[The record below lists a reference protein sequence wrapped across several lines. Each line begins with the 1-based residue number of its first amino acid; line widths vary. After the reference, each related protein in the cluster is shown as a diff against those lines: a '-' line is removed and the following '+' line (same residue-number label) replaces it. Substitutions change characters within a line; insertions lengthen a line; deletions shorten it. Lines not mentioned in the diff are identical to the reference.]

1 MTLIKELITIPE
13 QVHQGDFV
21 LKLADGVAHAEATL
35 RDYVV
40 TQQLNACFNDAL
52 TFIKQAV
59 QGGGSKAAYLHGSF
73 GAGKSHFMAVLNL
86 LLDNNV
92 SARSI
97 PELANVVA
105 QHNGWTQGRK
115 FLLVPYHMIGA
126 RSMESAILG
135 GYAEFVR
142 ARHPDAPVPGFYL
155 SERLFED
162 AVRMRKRIGDEAF
175 FRDLNAGS
183 GIGTS
188 DSGWGELSGG
198 WDAASFEAAML
209 EPPSGDDRVRLV
221 GDLISCYFTS
231 VADMAESRG
240 EAFVPLDDGLSIMS
254 RHAKELGYDAV
265 ILFLD
270 ELILWL
276 ASRAADVSFVSS
288 EGTKLVKL
296 VEAGNADRPIPL
308 VSFVARQRDLR
319 ELVGENL
326 AGSLQLQ
333 FSDVLRHWEARFH
346 RITLEDRNLPAIA
359 EKRVLRPVSEAAR
372 QTLSN
377 AFDEFQKVRPE
388 VWNTLLT
395 ETADKEMFRKVYPF
409 SPALVQTL
417 IAVSAALQRE
427 RTALKL
433 MLQLLVDRRDDLELG
448 QIIPVGDLFDVIA
461 DGDEPFSEAMRIHF
475 DNAKRLYKQKLLPHL
490 ERQHGVT
497 WENIRIGD
505 ADPAKGRLLRNDA
518 RLIKTL
524 LLSALVPEVDSLK
537 ALTAQRL
544 AALNHGTIRS
554 PIPGRETQDVL
565 RKCKEWAADI
575 GEIKVTDDTNSL
587 ISIQVTGVD
596 IEPIVRGPA
605 ASSDNPGN
613 RRRRIREMLFEQLG
627 VTDTNDL
634 FATYPVQWRGTRR
647 EVEVLYENVREMSD
661 EKLRGRPGSWTV
673 VIDFPFDDQKFTP
686 ADDLARLAAYQGD
699 DTQTLVW
706 MPSFFSAKA
715 QHDLGRLVVLDYIL
729 TGERFNEL
737 ASHLALVDRGPAQ
750 ALLKNQRDQLQQRVR
765 QYLEVAYGIAGDS
778 RDAVVNPLA
787 PEDQFRSLDRTL
799 TPQPPVGANLKSA
812 FEALLDQLFRHQFP
826 AHPVFDVEVKS
837 AAVKKVWPELERAIG
852 TSDGRALVGDRA
864 VRQLIRSIADP
875 VQLGKTGETHFVL
888 DDYWRS
894 HFLRSQAKDGAAFTV
909 GNLRKWMDEPLAMG
923 LPAEVQNLI
932 ILTFAGQTNRSFVRG
947 NVPYTPSID
956 QLPDDLELREQTL
969 PELGDWET
977 ACKRAATLFGLTI
990 PTSRNAGNVAKLV
1003 EEVLSKAREV
1013 REPVSSLVKTLN
1025 EKSALFSTSTSGGNQ
1040 RLQTAR
1046 SALALVAGLISANG
1060 AAVIV
1065 TLAQSTIETSE
1076 VAMRQTLAKA
1086 RELDETARTAAWEIF
1101 DAMKALA
1108 DERKSAAQAIV
1119 AKVSEVLAADEHV
1132 MGLKGTLDDQ
1142 RSRAVRLLTA
1152 APPPAPTPLSP
1163 ISPTAPTGQATP
1175 PLPPTGTAPV
1185 PQGDVAPIPSVVVQ
1199 ESAAADLESAQALEL
1214 LDDLH
1219 AKLDSDTDLRLSISW
1234 RLEKRRSSK

>member
-1 MTLIKELITIPE
+1 MTLIRELIAIPE

-40 TQQLNACFNDAL
+40 TPQLNACFNDAL
-52 TFIKQAV
+52 NFIKQSV
-59 QGGGSKAAYLHGSF
+59 QGGSSKAAYLHGSF
-73 GAGKSHFMAVLNL
+73 GSGKSHFMAVLNL

-92 SARSI
+92 SARSL

-105 QHNGWTQGRK
+105 QHNSWTQNRK

-142 ARHPDAPVPGFYL
+142 QRHPDAPIPGFYL

-162 AVRMRKRIGDEAF
+162 ALRMRERLGDEAF

-183 GIGTS
+183 DDGNGD

-198 WDAASFEAAML
+198 WDATSFEAAML

-221 GDLISCYFTS
+221 GDLISCYFTAI
-231 VADMAESRG
+231 ADVAESRG

-254 RHAKELGYDAV
+254 RHARALGYDAV

-359 EKRVLRPVSEAAR
+359 EKRLLKPLSEAAR
-372 QTLSN
+372 QTLGN

-417 IAVSAALQRE
+417 IAVSEALQRE

-505 ADPAKGRLLRNDA
+505 ADPARARVLRNDA

-613 RRRRIREMLFEQLG
+613 RRRRVREMLFEQLG
-627 VTDTNDL
+627 VTDSNDL
-634 FATYPVQWRGTRR
+634 FATYTVLWRGTRR
-647 EVEVLYENVREMSD
+647 EVEVLFENVRELSD
-661 EKLRGRPGSWTV
+661 DKLRGRPGSWTV
-673 VIDFPFDDQKFTP
+673 VIDFPFDDSTFTP
-686 ADDLARLAAYQGD
+686 ADDLARLGKYRGD

-706 MPSFFSAKA
+706 LPSFFSGKA

-737 ASHLALVDRGPAQ
+737 AAHLALVDRAPAQ
-750 ALLKNQRDQLQQRVR
+750 ALLRNQRDQLQQRVR

-778 RDAVVNPLA
+778 RDAVVNPMA
-787 PEDQFRSLDRTL
+787 PEDQFRSLDQTL
-799 TPQPPVGANLKSA
+799 APLPPVGANLKSA
-812 FEALLDQLFRHQFP
+812 FEALLDQLFRHQYP
-826 AHPVFDVEVKS
+826 AHPVFDAEVKP
-837 AAVKKVWPELERAIG
+837 AAVKKVWPELERAIA
-852 TSDGRALVGDRA
+852 TADGRAPVGDR
-864 VRQLIRSIADP
+864 VLRQLIRSIADP

-888 DDYWRS
+888 GNHWRS
-894 HFLRSQAKDGAAFTV
+894 HFLREQAKESAAITV
-909 GNLRKWMDEPLAMG
+909 GNLRRWLDQPLAMG
-923 LPAEVQNLI
+923 LPSEAQNLI
-932 ILTFAGQTNRSFVRG
+932 ILSFAGQTNRSFVRG
-947 NVPYTPSID
+947 KVPYTPSID
-956 QLPDDLELREQTL
+956 QMPDDLELREQTL
-969 PELGDWET
+969 PDPGDWET
-977 ACKRAATLFGLTI
+977 ACKRAAALFGLTI
-990 PTSRNAGNVAKLV
+990 PTSRNAGNVARLA
-1003 EEVLSKAREV
+1003 EEMQARARET
-1013 REPVSSLVKTLN
+1013 RESIGSLVKTLT
-1025 EKSALFSTSTSGGNQ
+1025 EKSVLFPAAGDNH

-1046 SALALVAGLISANG
+1046 SALALLAGLLNAESAAVVTTVAGA
-1060 AAVIV
+1060 
-1065 TLAQSTIETSE
+1065 TIETSE
-1076 VAMRQTLAKA
+1076 VAMCRTLARA
-1086 RELDETARTAAWEIF
+1086 RELDEAVRTGAWDIFEAMKTLSDERQTAA
-1101 DAMKALA
+1101 
-1108 DERKSAAQAIV
+1108 RAIV
-1119 AKVSEVLAADEHV
+1119 AKVCETLAADEHAI
-1132 MGLKGTLDDQ
+1132 GLKAALDEQ
-1142 RSRAVRLLTA
+1142 RGKAVRLLTVTPQPPQPPQ
-1152 APPPAPTPLSP
+1152 PPPPPP
-1163 ISPTAPTGQATP
+1163 PPPP
-1175 PLPPTGTAPV
+1175 PLV
-1185 PQGDVAPIPSVVVQ
+1185 PAVIVQ
-1199 ESAAADLESAQALEL
+1199 ESAAADLESTQALAL

-1219 AKLDSDTDLRLSISW
+1219 AKLDKDADLRLSISW
-1234 RLEKRRSSK
+1234 RLEKPGSSE

>member
-1 MTLIKELITIPE
+1 MTLIKDLISIPE
-13 QVHQGDFV
+13 QVFQGDFV
-21 LKLADGVAHAEATL
+21 LKLADGVSNAEATL
-35 RDYVV
+35 HDYVV
-40 TQQLNACFNDAL
+40 TPQLNTCFNDAL

-59 QGGGSKAAYLHGSF
+59 QSGTSKAAYLHGSF
-73 GAGKSHFMAVLNL
+73 GSGKSHFMAVLNL

-105 QHNGWTQGRK
+105 QHNTWTQERK

-142 ARHPDAPVPGFYL
+142 KRHPDAPVPGFYL

-175 FRDLNAGS
+175 FRDLNS
-183 GIGTS
+183 GTGT
-188 DSGWGELSGG
+188 GEGGNGEWGDLGGG
-198 WDAASFEAAML
+198 WDASSFEAAML
-209 EPPSGDDRVRLV
+209 EPPAGDDRVRLV
-221 GDLISCYFTS
+221 GDLISCYFTAI
-231 VADMAESRG
+231 ADVAESRG

-254 RHAKELGYDAV
+254 RHAKALGYDAV

-276 ASRAADVSFVSS
+276 ASRAADASFVSS

-333 FSDVLRHWEARFH
+333 FSDSLRHWEARFH
-346 RITLEDRNLPAIA
+346 TIKLDDRNLPAII
-359 EKRVLRPVSEAAR
+359 EKRVLKPVSEAAR
-372 QTLSN
+372 QILSN
-377 AFDEFQKVRPE
+377 AFDDFQRVRPE

-433 MLQLLVDRRDDLELG
+433 MLQLLVDRRDELELE

-475 DNAKRLYKQKLLPHL
+475 DNAKRLYKEKLLPYL

-497 WENIRIGD
+497 WENIRIGN
-505 ADPAKGRLLRNDA
+505 ADPAKAKALRNDA

-524 LLSALVPEVDSLK
+524 LLSALVPQVESLK

-575 GEIKVTDDTNSL
+575 GEIKVTDDANSL

-596 IEPIVRGPA
+596 IEPIVKGPA

-613 RRRRIREMLFEQLG
+613 RRRRVREMLFNELG
-627 VTDTNDL
+627 VTDANDM
-634 FATYPVQWRGTRR
+634 FATYPVLWRGTRR
-647 EVEVLYENVREMSD
+647 EVEVLYENVRELSD
-661 EKLRGRPGSWTV
+661 EKLRGRAGTWTV

-686 ADDLARLAAYQGD
+686 ADDLARLADYKGG

-706 MPSFFSAKA
+706 MPSFFSDKA

-729 TGERFNEL
+729 TGERFNDL
-737 ASHLALVDRGPAQ
+737 AAHLSLVDRGPAQ
-750 ALLKNQRDQLQQRVR
+750 ALLRNQRDQLQQRVR

-778 RDAVVNPLA
+778 REAVVNPLP
-787 PEDQFRSLDRTL
+787 PEDQFRSMDKTL
-799 TPQPPVGANLKSA
+799 TPLPPVGANLKSA
-812 FEALLDQLFRHQFP
+812 FEALLDQLFRHQYP
-826 AHPVFDVEVKS
+826 AHPTFDAEVKP
-837 AAVKKVWPELERAIG
+837 AAVKKVWPELERAVG
-852 TSDGRALVGDRA
+852 ATDGRAVIGDRV

-875 VQLGKTGETHFVL
+875 VQLGMTGETHFVL
-888 DDYWRS
+888 GDHWRS
-894 HFLRSQAKDGAAFTV
+894 HFLREKAKKDEPFTV
-909 GNLRKWMDEPLAMG
+909 GNLRKWMNEPLAMG
-923 LPAEVQNLI
+923 LPVEVQNLI

-947 NVPYTPSID
+947 NVPCATSID
-956 QLPDDLELREQTL
+956 QIPDDLELREQTL
-969 PELGDWET
+969 PEQTDWDT
-977 ACKRAATLFGLTI
+977 ACARVASLFGLII
-990 PTSRNAGNVAKLV
+990 PNSRNAGNVAKLI
-1003 EEVLSKAREV
+1003 EEVLVKARAA
-1013 REPVSSLVKTLN
+1013 RDPITSLVTTLA
-1025 EKSALFSTSTSGGNQ
+1025 EKSALFAASGDNH

-1046 SALALVAGLISANG
+1046 SSLALLASLLSAEG
-1060 AAVIV
+1060 AAVV
-1065 TLAQSTIETSE
+1065 ATLAQSTLETSE

-1086 RELDETARTAAWEIF
+1086 QELDEAVRTGGWEIF
-1101 DAMKALA
+1101 EAMNALTDA
-1108 DERKSAAQAIV
+1108 RQTAAQAIV
-1119 AKVSEVLAADEHV
+1119 TRVGEILAADEHAI
-1132 MGLKGTLDDQ
+1132 GLKAALEEQ
-1142 RSRAVRLLTA
+1142 RSKAVRLLTA
-1152 APPPAPTPLSP
+1152 TPPPPPPPPPVGPTGGPSTPPPNPPEPPPAP
-1163 ISPTAPTGQATP
+1163 
-1175 PLPPTGTAPV
+1175 
-1185 PQGDVAPIPSVVVQ
+1185 PQGPGVKPVVV
-1199 ESAAADLESAQALEL
+1199 EASEASNLESTKALAL
-1214 LDDLH
+1214 LDGLH
-1219 AKLDSDTDLRLSISW
+1219 AKLDGDTDLRLSISW
-1234 RLEKRRSSK
+1234 RLEKPGASK

>member
-1 MTLIKELITIPE
+1 MTLIRELISIPE

-21 LKLADGVAHAEATL
+21 LKLADGVTHAEATL

-40 TQQLNACFNDAL
+40 TPQLNACFNDAL

-59 QGGGSKAAYLHGSF
+59 QSGTSKAAYLHGSF
-73 GAGKSHFMAVLNL
+73 GAGKSHFMAVLDL

-92 SARSI
+92 AARSM

-105 QHNGWTQGRK
+105 NHNGWTQNCK

-135 GYAEFVR
+135 GYADFVR
-142 ARHPDAPVPGFYL
+142 ERHPDAPIPGFYL
-155 SERLFED
+155 SERMFQD
-162 AVRMRKRIGDEAF
+162 AMRMRERLGDEAF
-175 FRDLNAGS
+175 FRDLNS
-183 GIGTS
+183 GVDASGG
-188 DSGWGELSGG
+188 DSGWGDLSGG
-198 WDAASFEAAML
+198 WDSASFEAAML

-221 GDLISCYFTS
+221 GDLISRYFTAI
-231 VADMAESRG
+231 ADVAESRG

-254 RHAKELGYDAV
+254 RHAKALGYDAV

-346 RITLEDRNLPAIA
+346 RITLEDRNLPAVA

-372 QTLSN
+372 QTLGN

-448 QIIPVGDLFDVIA
+448 QIIPVGDLFDAISE
-461 DGDEPFSEAMRIHF
+461 GDEPFSAEMRMHF

-490 ERQHGVT
+490 ERQHGIT

-505 ADPAKGRLLRNDA
+505 AEPVKARTLRNDA

-554 PIPGRETQDVL
+554 PIPGRETQNVL
-565 RKCKEWAADI
+565 SKCREWAADI
-575 GEIKVTDDTNSL
+575 GEIKVTDDINPL

-596 IEPIVRGPA
+596 IEPIVRGA
-605 ASSDNPGN
+605 ASNDNPGN
-613 RRRRIREMLFEQLG
+613 RRRRVREMLFDQLG
-627 VTDTNDL
+627 VTDTNDM
-634 FATYPVQWRGTRR
+634 FATYPVVWRNTRR

-661 EKLRGRPGSWTV
+661 EKLRGRAGTWTV
-673 VIDFPFDDQKFTP
+673 VIDFPFDEPRFTP
-686 ADDLARLAAYQGD
+686 ADDLARLAAYQDD

-706 MPSFFSAKA
+706 MPSFFSDKA
-715 QHDLGRLVVLDYIL
+715 QNDLGRLVVLDYIL
-729 TGERFNEL
+729 TGERFNDF
-737 ASHLALVDRGPAQ
+737 AAHLALVDRGPAQ
-750 ALLKNQRDQLQQRVR
+750 ALLRNQRDQLQQRVR
-765 QYLEVAYGIAGDS
+765 QYLEVAYGIAGES
-778 RDAVVNPLA
+778 RDAVVNPLP
-787 PEDQFRSLDRTL
+787 PEDQFRSLDHTL
-799 TPQPPVGANLKSA
+799 TPQSPVGANLKAA
-812 FEALLDQLFRHQFP
+812 FEALLDQLFRHQYP
-826 AHPVFDVEVKS
+826 AHPVFDAEVRPVT
-837 AAVKKVWPELERAIG
+837 VKKVWPELERAIG
-852 TSDGRALVGDRA
+852 TSDGRAVVGDRGI
-864 VRQLIRSIADP
+864 RQLIRSIADP

-888 DDYWRS
+888 GDHWRS
-894 HFLRSQAKDGAAFTV
+894 HFLHAQAKDGAPFTV
-909 GNLRKWMDEPLAMG
+909 ANLRKWIDEPLAMG
-923 LPAEVQNLI
+923 LPLEVQNLI
-932 ILTFAGQTNRSFVRG
+932 ILTFAGQTNRRFVLRG
-947 NVPYTPSID
+947 GPYTPSID
-956 QLPDDLELREQTL
+956 QMPDELELHEQTL
-969 PELGDWET
+969 PEPNDWDA
-977 ACKRAATLFGLTI
+977 ACKRAAALFGLTV

-1003 EEVLSKAREV
+1003 EEVQTKAREA
-1013 REPVSSLVKTLN
+1013 REPIGSFVTTLN
-1025 EKSALFSTSTSGGNQ
+1025 NKSAQFPAVGDNQ
-1040 RLQTAR
+1040 RLKTAR
-1046 SALALVAGLISANG
+1046 SALALLTGLSSAEG
-1060 AAVIV
+1060 AAVV
-1065 TLAQSTIETSE
+1065 TTLANAAVETSE
-1076 VAMRQTLAKA
+1076 IAMGQTLAKA
-1086 RELDETARTAAWEIF
+1086 RALDEAARTAAWEIF
-1101 DAMKALA
+1101 EAMKAVT
-1108 DERKSAAQAIV
+1108 DDRRVAASMV
-1119 AKVSEVLAADEHV
+1119 VSKVGEALAADEHAIE
-1132 MGLKGTLDDQ
+1132 LKAALGEQ
-1142 RSRAVRLLTA
+1142 GRKAVGLLTVA
-1152 APPPAPTPLSP
+1152 PAPTPTSTPPGPSTHPPPSAAPAP
-1163 ISPTAPTGQATP
+1163 ISTAEG
-1175 PLPPTGTAPV
+1175 APE
-1185 PQGDVAPIPSVVVQ
+1185 PAFIVQ
-1199 ESAAADLESAQALEL
+1199 ESQAADLANQQALAL
-1214 LDDLH
+1214 LDQLH
-1219 AKLDSDTDLRLSISW
+1219 AALDHDADLRLSISW
-1234 RLEKRRSSK
+1234 RLVKSGSSQ

>member
-1 MTLIKELITIPE
+1 MTLLKELIAIPE

-40 TQQLNACFNDAL
+40 TPQLNACFNDAL
-52 TFIKQAV
+52 TFIKQSV
-59 QGGGSKAAYLHGSF
+59 QGGTSKAAYLHGSF

-92 SARSI
+92 TARSI
-97 PELANVVA
+97 PELASVVA

-142 ARHPDAPVPGFYL
+142 KRHPDAPVPGFYL

-162 AVRMRKRIGDEAF
+162 AVRMRKRSGDEAF
-175 FRDLNAGS
+175 FRDLNSGSEAGGDS
-183 GIGTS
+183 
-188 DSGWGELSGG
+188 SGWGELSGG
-198 WDAASFEAAML
+198 WDATSFEAAML
-209 EPPSGDDRVRLV
+209 EPPAGDDRVRLV
-221 GDLISCYFTS
+221 GDLISHFFTAI
-231 VADMAESRG
+231 ADVAESRG

-254 RHAKELGYDAV
+254 RHAKALGYDAV

-276 ASRAADVSFVSS
+276 ASRAADASFVSS

-296 VEAGNADRPIPL
+296 VEASNADRPIPL

-333 FSDVLRHWEARFH
+333 FSDSLRHWEARFH
-346 RITLEDRNLPAIA
+346 TIRLEDRNLPAIV

-372 QTLSN
+372 QTLGN

-475 DNAKRLYKQKLLPHL
+475 DNAKRLYRQKLLPHL
-490 ERQHGVT
+490 ERQHSVT
-497 WENIRIGD
+497 WENIRIGN
-505 ADPAKGRLLRNDA
+505 ADPAKAKLLRNDA

-524 LLSALVPEVDSLK
+524 LLSALVPEVESLK

-627 VTDTNDL
+627 VTDTNDM
-634 FATYPVQWRGTRR
+634 FATYPVLWRGTRR

-661 EKLRGRPGSWTV
+661 EKLRGRAGTWTV

-686 ADDLARLAAYQGD
+686 ADDLARLAAYRGD

-706 MPSFFSAKA
+706 MPSFFSARA

-737 ASHLALVDRGPAQ
+737 AAHLAMVDRGPAQ
-750 ALLKNQRDQLQQRVR
+750 ALLRNQRDQLVQRVR

-778 RDAVVNPLA
+778 RDAVVNPLS
-787 PEDQFRSLDRTL
+787 PEDQFRSLDQTL
-799 TPQPPVGANLKSA
+799 TPLPPVGANLKSA

-826 AHPVFDVEVKS
+826 AHPVFDAEVKP

-852 TSDGRALVGDRA
+852 TADGRAPVGDR
-864 VRQLIRSIADP
+864 VMRQLIRSIADP
-875 VQLGKTGETHFVL
+875 VQLGKTGEAHFVL
-888 DDYWRS
+888 SDYWRS
-894 HFLRSQAKDGAAFTV
+894 HFLREQAKKNEPFTV
-909 GNLRKWMDEPLAMG
+909 GNLRRWMNEPLAMG
-923 LPAEVQNLI
+923 LPMEAQNLI
-932 ILTFAGQTNRSFVRG
+932 ILTFAGQTNRSFVKG
-947 NVPYTPSID
+947 NAPYPAGID
-956 QLPDDLELREQTL
+956 QMADDLELREQTL
-969 PELGDWET
+969 PEAGDWET
-977 ACKRAATLFGLTI
+977 ACKRAAALFGLTI
-990 PTSRNAGNVAKLV
+990 PTSRNASNVAKLV
-1003 EEVLSKAREV
+1003 EDVKAKTRETREV
-1013 REPVSSLVKTLN
+1013 MVSLVRILD
-1025 EKSALFSTSTSGGNQ
+1025 EKSALFPSGSDNH

-1046 SALALVAGLISANG
+1046 SALALLAGLLSAED
-1060 AAVIV
+1060 AAVV
-1065 TLAQSTIETSE
+1065 TTLARATVETSE

-1086 RELDETARTAAWEIF
+1086 RELDEAVRTGAWEIF
-1101 DAMKALA
+1101 ETMKALTDA
-1108 DERKSAAQAIV
+1108 RQAAANAIV
-1119 AKVSEVLAADEHV
+1119 AKVSETLAADEHAI
-1132 MGLKGTLDDQ
+1132 GLKAALDDQ
-1142 RSRAVRLLTA
+1142 CSKAVRLLIV
-1152 APPPAPTPLSP
+1152 APPPPPLPSPLSP
-1163 ISPTAPTGQATP
+1163 PVPLSPTAQP
-1175 PLPPTGTAPV
+1175 PASPAPQLPLAEPANKGAKP
-1185 PQGDVAPIPSVVVQ
+1185 AVVVQ
-1199 ESAAADLESAQALEL
+1199 ESAAADLASAQALAL

-1219 AKLDSDTDLRLSISW
+1219 ARLDSDADLRLSISW
-1234 RLEKRRSSK
+1234 RLEKPGTAK

>member
-1 MTLIKELITIPE
+1 MTWIRDLISIPE

-40 TQQLNACFNDAL
+40 TPQLNVCFNDAL

-59 QGGGSKAAYLHGSF
+59 QGGTSKAAYLHGSF
-73 GAGKSHFMAVLNL
+73 GSGKSHFMAVLNL
-86 LLDNNV
+86 LLDNHV

-105 QHNGWTQGRK
+105 QHNSWTQAHK

-142 ARHPDAPVPGFYL
+142 QRHPQAPIPGFYL

-162 AVRMRKRIGDEAF
+162 AIRMRSRLGDEAF
-175 FRDLNAGS
+175 FRDLNAEGE
-183 GIGTS
+183 GEA
-188 DSGWGELSGG
+188 SGWGELSGG
-198 WDAASFEAAML
+198 WDGQSFEAAML

-221 GDLISCYFTS
+221 GDLISRYFTAIAE
-231 VADMAESRG
+231 VAESRG

-254 RHAKELGYDAV
+254 RHAKALGYDAV

-276 ASRAADVSFVSS
+276 ASRAADVNFVSS

-372 QTLSN
+372 QMLGN

-395 ETADKEMFRKVYPF
+395 ETADQEMFRQVYPF

-433 MLQLLVDRRDDLELG
+433 MLQLLVDRRHDLELG

-461 DGDEPFSEAMRIHF
+461 DGDEPFSEAMRLHF
-475 DNAKRLYKQKLLPHL
+475 DNAKRLYRQKLLPHL

-497 WENIRIGD
+497 WENLRIGD
-505 ADPAKGRLLRNDA
+505 ADPARARALRNDA

-537 ALTAQRL
+537 ALTAQHL

-575 GEIKVTDDTNSL
+575 GEIKVTDDTHSL

-613 RRRRIREMLFEQLG
+613 RRRRVREMLFEQLG
-627 VTDTNDL
+627 VTDSNDL
-634 FATYPVQWRGTRR
+634 FATYPVLWRGTRR
-647 EVEVLYENVREMSD
+647 EVEVLFENVRELSD
-661 EKLRGRPGSWTV
+661 DKLRGRPGTWTV
-673 VIDFPFDDQKFTP
+673 VIDFPFDDPRFTP
-686 ADDLARLAAYQGD
+686 ADDLARLANYRGD

-737 ASHLALVDRGPAQ
+737 AAHLSLVDRGPAQ
-750 ALLKNQRDQLQQRVR
+750 ALLRNQRDQLQQRVR

-778 RDAVVNPLA
+778 REAVVNPLA
-787 PEDQFRSLDRTL
+787 PEDQFRSLDQTL
-799 TPQPPVGANLKSA
+799 EPLPPVGANLKSA
-812 FEALLDQLFRHQFP
+812 FEALLDQLFRHQYP
-826 AHPVFDVEVKS
+826 AHPFFDAEVKP
-837 AAVKKVWPELERAIG
+837 AALKKVWPELERAIG
-852 TSDGRALVGDRA
+852 SADGRAPVGDR
-864 VRQLIRSIADP
+864 VLRQLIRSIADP
-875 VQLGKTGETHFVL
+875 VQLGKTGESHFVL
-888 DDYWRS
+888 GDHWRS
-894 HFLRSQAKDGAAFTV
+894 HFLRQQAREGTAFTV
-909 GNLRKWMDEPLAMG
+909 ARLRRWIDQPLAMG
-923 LPAEVQNLI
+923 LPEEVQNLI
-932 ILTFAGQTNRSFVRG
+932 LLTFAGQTNRSFVRG
-947 NVPYTPSID
+947 NAPHAPGIE
-956 QLPDDLELREQTL
+956 QMPDDLELREQTL
-969 PELGDWET
+969 PEPGDWQV
-977 ACKRAATLFGLTI
+977 AGKRAAALFGLTI
-990 PTSRNAGNVAKLV
+990 PTSRNAGNVARLV
-1003 EEVLSKAREV
+1003 EEVHCKARAV
-1013 REPVSSLVKTLN
+1013 REPIASLVRGLS
-1025 EKSALFSTSTSGGNQ
+1025 EKSALFPTAGGNP
-1040 RLQTAR
+1040 RLHTAR
-1046 SALALVAGLISANG
+1046 SALALLADLLSAEG
-1060 AAVIV
+1060 AAVV
-1065 TLAQSTIETSE
+1065 TTLANAPIETSE
-1076 VAMRQTLAKA
+1076 AAMRQTLARA
-1086 RELDETARTAAWEIF
+1086 RELEEDLRTGAWDIF
-1101 DAMKALA
+1101 EAMQALC
-1108 DERKSAAQAIV
+1108 DERQAAARAIV
-1119 AKVSEVLAADEHV
+1119 ARVCETLAADEHAI
-1132 MGLKGTLDDQ
+1132 GLRAALDAQ
-1142 RSRAVRLLTA
+1142 RLKAVRLLTV
-1152 APPPAPTPLSP
+1152 APPPPSP
-1163 ISPTAPTGQATP
+1163 RPPVGPPTP
-1175 PLPPTGTAPV
+1175 PLPLPIKEPAPAGGRS
-1185 PQGDVAPIPSVVVQ
+1185 PKPPLIVQ
-1199 ESAAADLESAQALEL
+1199 ESAQTDLDSDQAMEL
-1214 LDDLH
+1214 LEDLH
-1219 AKLDSDTDLRLSISW
+1219 AILDNDTALRLSISW
-1234 RLEKRRSSK
+1234 RLEKPGSNP